1 MRHQDPHLPQAA
13 RGDPL
18 GRTARRLLAVLVIA
32 AALGAVLPATAHAEP
47 VLDTEAT
54 TDPVVA
60 SYASDYSVT
69 TAEAMRRLER
79 IPQLQ
84 ELMASL
90 RGTDTSRLAGWGI
103 DHNGP
108 MTAWVWLTGDQPP
121 SNAATAIADA
131 HNDLQIRTGAT
142 HSHAALL
149 TAQDRFGNGSGITSA
164 GSVGNTGEA
173 STGSAWLDELSSI
186 VTFTG
191 VSLRDNGIYIGID
204 PGLATDAPQAGPG
217 VPDDSAGMGPVG
229 QTDDNNTSDTQ
240 LATAIAQLTR
250 DLDPHIA
257 VDFEVV
263 DGRGAEVNAD
273 FDGGRG
279 MTTCTSGLAA
289 VTRDTRVYGILTA
302 GHCSDSQSMQGVS
315 LPWVKGYESRRADAQ
330 LHRIPAGSGHVLRD
344 DYVCNTSGWWHAV
357 CDVSGTTT
365 RSSMHESYACH
376 TGKNTGTT
384 CGTVTDIS
392 YRPTGSDACRYGSST
407 GRKIS
412 CSSVFVRVEG
422 SSLYSCPGDSGGPW
436 FNQGT
441 AYGIHM
447 GSIHLTST
455 PRNNRCYVPAV
466 AAYFSAIDEVKSFLN
481 IDVLSAGDVT
491 LE

>member
-1 MRHQDPHLPQAA
+1 MRHQDPHYPQAA
-13 RGDPL
+13 RGDPI

-32 AALGAVLPATAHAEP
+32 AALGALLPTAAQAEP

-54 TDPVVA
+54 TDPIVA
-60 SYASDYSVT
+60 SYASDYSVAT
-69 TAEAMRRLER
+69 EEATRRLER
-79 IPQLQ
+79 IPEMQ

-90 RGTDTSRLAGWGI
+90 RDAETSRLAGWGI

-121 SNAATAIADA
+121 SDAASAIADA
-131 HNDLQIRTGAT
+131 HSDLQIRTGAT

-149 TAQDRFGNGSGITSA
+149 TAQDRFGDGSSIGSG
-164 GSVGNTGEA
+164 GSVGNTGGA
-173 STGSAWLDELSSI
+173 SSGSAWLDELSSI

-191 VSLRDNGIYIGID
+191 VSLRNNGIYIGID
-204 PGLATDAPQAGPG
+204 PDLAADVPQEGPG
-217 VPDDSAGMGPVG
+217 TADDSAAMGPVG
-229 QTDDNNTSDTQ
+229 QTDESTTSDTQ
-240 LATAIAQLTR
+240 LAAAIAQLTQ
-250 DLDPHIA
+250 DLDSHIDVA
-257 VDFEVV
+257 FAVV
-263 DGRGAEVNAD
+263 DGRGVGISAD

-279 MTTCTSGLAA
+279 MRTCTSGFAA

-302 GHCSDSQSMQGVS
+302 GHCDDEQSMQGVT
-315 LPWVKGYESRRADAQ
+315 LPWVKGYEHRRADAQ
-330 LHRIPAGSGHVLRD
+330 LHQIPAGSDHVLRD
-344 DYVCNTSGWWHAV
+344 DYVCNTSGWWHTV

-392 YRPTGSDACRYGSST
+392 YQPVHNDACKYGSSS
-407 GRKIS
+407 GRTIS

-422 SSLYSCPGDSGGPW
+422 PSLYSCKGDSGGPW
-436 FNQGT
+436 FNHGT

-447 GSIHLTST
+447 GDIHLKDT
-455 PRNNRCYVPAV
+455 PKSNRCYVSAV
-466 AAYFSAIDEVKSFLN
+466 AAYYSAIDEVKAFLN
-481 IDVLSAGDVT
+481 VNILSAGDVT
-491 LE
+491 IE